1 MPEGPEI
8 KYISELCKKELIG
21 YKLFNIISNSKSVV
35 KLPKESKVIDVM
47 SKGKLLVLICKDFY
61 FHIHFGLTGWLVF
74 NDPKYP
80 KYELQFKK
88 DNKIITAYIDD
99 MRRFSKLAIYDETK
113 HNKAINKLGV
123 DILTTDFTLDY
134 FTEIIKS
141 VKKQLVAFL
150 LEQNKMCGIGN
161 YIKNES
167 LYISK
172 ISPYSKTD
180 ELDDDDI
187 EKLYNAILFCVYS
200 NTLDLIK
207 EGELK
212 LDNNF
217 TKLMK
222 SIKTEVPYKYRVYE
236 QDKDPLGNKVIHKI
250 IAGRKSYYVKDI
262 QK

>member
-8 KYISELCKKELIG
+8 KYIAELCKKELIG
-21 YKLFNIISNSKSVV
+21 YKLINIISNSKSVI
-35 KLPKESKVIDVM
+35 KLPKKSNIINVI
-47 SKGKLLVLICKDFY
+47 SKGKLLVLICKDYF

-74 NDPKYP
+74 NEPKYP

-88 DNKIITAYIDD
+88 NNNIITAYIDD

-113 HNKAINKLGV
+113 HNKVINKLGV
-123 DILTTDFTLDY
+123 DILTYEFTLDY

-150 LEQNKMCGIGN
+150 LEQNKICGIGN

-167 LYISK
+167 LYIAK
-172 ISPYSKTD
+172 INPYKKTND
-180 ELDDDDI
+180 LDDDDI
-187 EKLYNAILFCVYS
+187 EKLYNAILFCAYS

-212 LDNNF
+212 PDKNF
-217 TKLMK
+217 MKLMK

-236 QDKDPLGNKVIHKI
+236 QDKDSHGNKVIHKMI
-250 IAGRKSYYVKDI
+250 SGRKSYYVKDV